1 MDLRSTRATFV
12 RPPRLR
18 ISSCPATVALA
29 TARTHDR
36 TIMFRL
42 FTSQEEPRRLS
53 QVDGESAKA
62 VYFSC
67 NECAYS

>member
-42 FTSQEEPRRLS
+42 FTSQEEPRRLCTS
-53 QVDGESAKA
+53 RRRKCKGCVLFMQ
-62 VYFSC
+62 
-67 NECAYS
+67 